1 MGKSQYCSWYLLLHR
16 VIGIQSLFE
25 SIEQID
31 YRIDVASVLA
41 ELSFLIEDRIV
52 LNKVELVAEKF
63 PDKKQD
69 KALPDRS
76 AVVRAVRVNV
86 DRKQQL
92 PLGHVRF
99 KVVISGVAADASDVA
114 ALICRLED
122 SPYFFQVVL
131 SFSRSAELKV
141 ESILPASGGTPKT
154 GADITV
160 SEFEIHCDLG
170 NYRLQ

>member
-1 MGKSQYCSWYLLLHR
+1 MIQKSKLWSVYSSSS
-16 VIGIQSLFE
+16 VNVST
-25 SIEQID
+25 SIAWLPPSIL
-31 YRIDVASVLA
+31 RAPFPFLTTSSTISAASSRLP
-41 ELSFLIEDRIV
+41 SC
-52 LNKVELVAEKF
+52 
-63 PDKKQD
+63 P
-69 KALPDRS
+69 LPDRS

-141 ESILPASGGTPKT
+141 ESILPASGGTPKA